1 MPGPRGWA
9 PRLALL
15 ALGLCLAPRDAAASG
30 AACAPCQ
37 PERCVPAR
45 CAAPELTARDE
56 CGCCERC
63 LSAEGER
70 CGGARGARC
79 GPGLV
84 CVSQRPA
91 EPSPEAAGEEE
102 GTGRCVCKED
112 GAVCGSD
119 GRSYSSVCA
128 LHLHSWRAVHG
139 GRERVRKA
147 HDGECKLGEPR
158 PGSRGGGT
166 CAHPAGQAPFLSPCP
181 SQPKRYLAKREQRDQ
196 GQVPTAQKVFFRVSD
211 LGSILGSLLYSPS
224 ICDVPAPAIVVPPK
238 RIHNVTGAQVYLS
251 CEVKAVPTPVITWKK
266 VTESPKGVKLLEELP
281 GDRVNVAVQV
291 RGGPSKH
298 ESTGWVLINPL
309 TKEDEGVY
317 QCHASNMIGET
328 QAEGNIKVLEQS
340 KNKAH
345 FPLSEDVKRNI
356 NNLRYADDTTLMTE
370 SEEELKSLLMKE
382 ERTKVDF
389 KLNIKKIKIVA
400 SGPTM
405 SSQIDGEEM
414 EGPGGTC
421 PRGASLEG
429 ARKTLTDA
437 QRHHVEEE
445 CADRRE
451 DVLAH
456 LPLQL
461 LRVQLGPQPLDA
473 EHGLASPPPLRSAP
487 VSTSRGN
494 ASPPPSPGQSKTDKQ
509 TPRGF
514 SGKFFLPSLPRPL
527 YGHPLGTN
535 LFLPPS
541 ASFSTHRHT
550 LLYPASA
557 LPV

>member
-1 MPGPRGWA
+1 M
-9 PRLALL
+9 ALL
-15 ALGLCLAPRDAAASG
+15 ALWLCLASRGGGGVAAG
-30 AACAPCQ
+30 ACAPCQ
-37 PERCVPAR
+37 PELCVAAR

-91 EPSPEAAGEEE
+91 EVQAGGGGGGEEEEEE

-128 LHLHSWRAVHG
+128 LHLHSWRALHG

-147 HDGECKLGEPR
+147 HDGECKL
-158 PGSRGGGT
+158 
-166 CAHPAGQAPFLSPCP
+166 
-181 SQPKRYLAKREQRDQ
+181 
-196 GQVPTAQKVFFRVSD
+196 
-211 LGSILGSLLYSPS
+211 
-224 ICDVPAPAIVVPPK
+224 APAIIVPPK

-251 CEVKAVPTPVITWKK
+251 CEVKAVPTPIITWKK

-317 QCHASNMIGET
+317 QCLATNMVGET

-345 FPLSEDVKRNI
+345 FSLS
-356 NNLRYADDTTLMTE
+356 DD
-370 SEEELKSLLMKE
+370 MK
-382 ERTKVDF
+382 
-389 KLNIKKIKIVA
+389 
-400 SGPTM
+400 
-405 SSQIDGEEM
+405 
-414 EGPGGTC
+414 
-421 PRGASLEG
+421 
-429 ARKTLTDA
+429 
-437 QRHHVEEE
+437 
-445 CADRRE
+445 
-451 DVLAH
+451 
-456 LPLQL
+456 
-461 LRVQLGPQPLDA
+461 
-473 EHGLASPPPLRSAP
+473 
-487 VSTSRGN
+487 
-494 ASPPPSPGQSKTDKQ
+494 
-509 TPRGF
+509 
-514 SGKFFLPSLPRPL
+514 
-527 YGHPLGTN
+527 
-535 LFLPPS
+535 
-541 ASFSTHRHT
+541 
-550 LLYPASA
+550 
-557 LPV
+557 

>member
-139 GRERVRKA
+139 GRE
-147 HDGECKLGEPR
+147 P
-158 PGSRGGGT
+158 
-166 CAHPAGQAPFLSPCP
+166 
-181 SQPKRYLAKREQRDQ
+181 
-196 GQVPTAQKVFFRVSD
+196 
-211 LGSILGSLLYSPS
+211 
-224 ICDVPAPAIVVPPK
+224 PAIVVPPK

-345 FPLSEDVKRNI
+345 FPLSEDVK
-356 NNLRYADDTTLMTE
+356 
-370 SEEELKSLLMKE
+370 
-382 ERTKVDF
+382 
-389 KLNIKKIKIVA
+389 
-400 SGPTM
+400 
-405 SSQIDGEEM
+405 
-414 EGPGGTC
+414 
-421 PRGASLEG
+421 
-429 ARKTLTDA
+429 
-437 QRHHVEEE
+437 
-445 CADRRE
+445 
-451 DVLAH
+451 
-456 LPLQL
+456 
-461 LRVQLGPQPLDA
+461 
-473 EHGLASPPPLRSAP
+473 
-487 VSTSRGN
+487 
-494 ASPPPSPGQSKTDKQ
+494 
-509 TPRGF
+509 
-514 SGKFFLPSLPRPL
+514 
-527 YGHPLGTN
+527 
-535 LFLPPS
+535 
-541 ASFSTHRHT
+541 
-550 LLYPASA
+550 
-557 LPV
+557 